1 MAVEAD
7 GHQLRHGLPFGE
19 PLFHEDLQ
27 LHPGG
32 EGRHGGLDVLREQ
45 SVHRDVRARDIV
57 FDVGLAVAQDL
68 LLEEGRDL
76 DDGHHLAFADEPF
89 ALPHRLHAVGD
100 ERRRRVVDHLHYLAR
115 ERRVVL
121 VEHGDRDVA
130 DRTLVEKQ
138 GEECKRDDGQQDRQ
152 HEVHRL
158 AFGPAQL
165 PLCGGAAVLQKPRHR
180 YLAILSQS
188 TRTLMPG
195 RRFSTGAVGRALT
208 ANVRM
213 SNPPCV
219 RVAAHVAKSAC
230 GAM

>member
-1 MAVEAD
+1 MAC
-7 GHQLRHGLPFGE
+7 RSE

-27 LHPGG
+27 LYPGG

-45 SVHRDVRARDIV
+45 PVYCDVRTRDVV
-57 FDVGLAVAQDL
+57 FDVGLAVAQNVL
-68 LLEEGRDL
+68 FEEGRDL
-76 DDGHHLAFADEPF
+76 NDGHHLAFTDEP
-89 ALPHRLHAVGD
+89 LSLLHRLHAVGD
-100 ERRRRVVDHLHYLAR
+100 ECRRCVIDHLHHLAR

-138 GEECKRDDGQQDRQ
+138 GEERERDDGQQDRQ

-180 YLAILSQS
+180 YWAILSQS
-188 TRTLMPG
+188 TSTLMPG
-195 RRFSTGAVGRALT
+195 RRFSTGAVGRALM